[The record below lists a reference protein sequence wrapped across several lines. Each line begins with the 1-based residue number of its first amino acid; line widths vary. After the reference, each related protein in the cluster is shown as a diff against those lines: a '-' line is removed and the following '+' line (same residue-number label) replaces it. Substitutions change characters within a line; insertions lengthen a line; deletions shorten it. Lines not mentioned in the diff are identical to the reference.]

1 MAVKS
6 IIDVDVNDDAFK
18 AFMDMFAKYQAALKK
33 LPGAWDAA
41 GKSMDKSGSAIENMT
56 DAMERQINL
65 IDKQT
70 RAQEKMRREVEKT
83 GYSLTD
89 VARATTRIAGGMK
102 DITLSLLRFSTL
114 TGAFGLLSG
123 GTGLFGFEALARSA
137 SQQRT
142 QSMQLG
148 VTPGQLQAANITYE
162 RFGSNAGGRLMSTIA
177 DMQGDAT
184 RSWML
189 ETYLGI
195 SSEDIKNKNPA
206 ELLPLVYSSL
216 RSRYLSEPDPALR
229 GTMAQATGLT
239 EFESLPV
246 LRQIGLTS
254 QTELER
260 LNASLPGRVA
270 TIGGSNETNERYQNF
285 LLQLETAGARLQTTL
300 IDKLTPLAGPLGQV
314 VDAFTNLA
322 ASALSSNTFR
332 EGLNSFAEWIN
343 SFAQTLGTEETK
355 TAIASFIEQ
364 TGIFANRLI
373 DAGRSILTFIE
384 YLSMP
389 FKALGRLYDWII
401 EKLGLVERTP
411 REGDDPSLQQPR
423 INPQPGEGPQRRGT
437 LHHRI
442 YPQDSQ
448 NKEAVDSFIDQMT
461 RAESG
466 GRADARP
473 LDKNGRP
480 RTSAFGAHQFTSG
493 TWLSVVRRF
502 GGSRIAGLS
511 KDQILALRADP
522 VFSRQ
527 MAEAH
532 AQFDLAP
539 ALQNAGV
546 SPSNL
551 ALYAGWHFGAA
562 GGAAVMR
569 AGGDTPMSQL
579 LSADAIKSN
588 PYLRSLT
595 AGQWRDRFAG
605 QFNGGG
611 GEGGGRMQSYSVQP
625 GQAVQIMIY
634 DSTGGNIINT
644 STSLGAPGLAV

>member
-18 AFMDMFAKYQAALKK
+18 AFMEMFAKYQAALKK

-41 GKSMDKSGSAIENMT
+41 GKSMDKSGSVVENMT

-102 DITLSLLRFSTL
+102 DVTLSLLKFSAL
-114 TGAFGLLSG
+114 TSAFGLLSG

-162 RFGSNAGGRLMSTIA
+162 RFGGNAAGNLMSTIA
-177 DMQGDAT
+177 DMQGDVT

-189 ETYLGI
+189 STYLGLN
-195 SSEDIKNKNPA
+195 EQDIRNKNPA
-206 ELLPLVYSSL
+206 ELLPLAMEAL
-216 RSRYLSEPDPALR
+216 RSRYLSEPNPELR
-229 GTMAQATGLT
+229 GTMAQSMGLT
-239 EFESLPV
+239 EFGSLPF
-246 LRQIGLTS
+246 LRQLGLTPES
-254 QTELER
+254 ELQR

-466 GRADARP
+466 GNPNARNP
-473 LDKNGRP
+473 LS
-480 RTSAFGAHQFTSG
+480 SATGAHQFTAA
-493 TWLSVVRRF
+493 TWLSVAKRF

-511 KDQILALRADP
+511 DKQILALRTDP
-522 VFSRQ
+522 MFSRQ

-605 QFNGGG
+605 QFNGSG

-644 STSLGAPGLAV
+644 STSLGAPGLPV

>member
-18 AFMDMFAKYQAALKK
+18 AFMEMFAKYQAALKK

-41 GKSMDKSGSAIENMT
+41 GKSMDKSGDGIKGMT
-56 DAMERQINL
+56 DGMERQINL

-102 DITLSLLRFSTL
+102 DITLSLLKFSTL

-148 VTPGQLQAANITYE
+148 ITPGQLQAANITYE
-162 RFGSNAGGRLMSTIA
+162 RFGSNAGGQLMSTIA

-216 RSRYLSEPDPALR
+216 RSQYLSEPDPALR
-229 GTMAQATGLT
+229 GTMAQSTGLT
-239 EFESLPV
+239 QFGSLPF
-246 LRQIGLTS
+246 LRQLGLTS
-254 QTELER
+254 ESELER
-260 LNASLPGRVA
+260 LNASFPGRVA

-285 LLQLETAGARLQTTL
+285 LIQLETAGARLQTTL
-300 IDKLTPLAGPLGQV
+300 IDKLTPLAEPLGKV

-322 ASALSSNTFR
+322 RSALSSDTFR
-332 EGLNSFAEWIN
+332 DGLKSFADWIN
-343 SFAQTLGTEETK
+343 SFAETLGTEETK
-355 TAIASFIEQ
+355 TSIASFIEK
-364 TGIFANRLI
+364 TGIFATRI
-373 DAGRSILTFIE
+373 ADAGRSVLTFIE

-389 FKALGRLYDWII
+389 FKALGRLYDWIM
-401 EKLGLVERTP
+401 EKLGLVERNPT
-411 REGDDPSLQQPR
+411 EGDDPSLRQPR
-423 INPQPGEGPQRRGT
+423 INPQPGEGLQRRGT
-437 LHHRI
+437 LRHRI

-448 NKEAVDSFIDQMT
+448 NKEAGDDSFIDQMT

-466 GRADARP
+466 GNPNARNP
-473 LDKNGRP
+473 LS
-480 RTSAFGAHQFTSG
+480 SATGAHQFTAA
-493 TWLSVVRRF
+493 TWLSVVKRF

-511 KDQILALRADP
+511 NDQILALRTDP

-569 AGGDTPMSQL
+569 AGGDMPMSQL
-579 LSADAIKSN
+579 LSADAIRSN
-588 PYLRSLT
+588 PYLRNLT

-605 QFNGGG
+605 QFSGGG
-611 GEGGGRMQSYSVQP
+611 SEGGGRMQSYSVQP

-644 STSLGAPGLAV
+644 STSLGAPGLPV